1 MFPALASQK
10 GRFPLSACFLF
21 FRINLEILKAHFA
34 NCVKHSFESGSEADK
49 DAKISELVGVLDKLL
64 K

>member
-1 MFPALASQK
+1 
-10 GRFPLSACFLF
+10 
-21 FRINLEILKAHFA
+21 LEILKAHFA

-49 DAKISELVGVLDKLL
+49 DAKISEMVGVLDKLL